1 MLRTSFG
8 FVFRRTLE
16 CFVRRSTAS
25 PVLYFSLGT
34 WAHQKSKTLLP
45 ATLPQGRKEAGW
57 APFPPSHTLRRRG
70 GGVEEG
76 PGVQTLVSKDRLLL
90 RGAQIS
96 KPRIARTT
104 QAEPFPGLARGTAR
118 IPRKVR
124 GDWHWL
130 RPLETRG
137 SARSTSR
144 PRASLGN
151 GEAERVAG
159 ELLAALAALSTVKP
173 KVTRTDRPQGARGP
187 PSPPARRRRSSPR
200 ADPAPAAGDWRAL
213 GGGAAPRL
221 YKYS

>member
-1 MLRTSFG
+1 MFCTEKHRVPGALFFFG
-8 FVFRRTLE
+8 ERGLTGRAKPCSLPPYPKEGRR
-16 CFVRRSTAS
+16 
-25 PVLYFSLGT
+25 
-34 WAHQKSKTLLP
+34 LP
-45 ATLPQGRKEAGW
+45 G
-57 APFPPSHTLRRRG
+57 PPSHRVTLYAGGVGEWRR
-70 GGVEEG
+70 VEEG

>member
-1 MLRTSFG
+1 MFCTEKHRVPGALFFFG
-8 FVFRRTLE
+8 ERGLTGRAKPCSLPPYPKEGRRL
-16 CFVRRSTAS
+16 
-25 PVLYFSLGT
+25 
-34 WAHQKSKTLLP
+34 
-45 ATLPQGRKEAGW
+45 AG
-57 APFPPSHTLRRRG
+57 PPSHRVTLYA
-70 GGVEEG
+70 GGVGEWRK
-76 PGVQTLVSKDRLLL
+76 VQACRPLSRKTGCCFVAPRSPSLAS
-90 RGAQIS
+90 RGR
-96 KPRIARTT
+96 PR
-104 QAEPFPGLARGTAR
+104 QNLFPGLARGTAR